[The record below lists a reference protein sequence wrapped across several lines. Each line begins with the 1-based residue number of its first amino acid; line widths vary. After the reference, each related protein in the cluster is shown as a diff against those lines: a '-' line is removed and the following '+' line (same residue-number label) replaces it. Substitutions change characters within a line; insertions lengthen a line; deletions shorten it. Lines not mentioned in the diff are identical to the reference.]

1 MPDKDAGT
9 PRVFLFRHGI
19 TEWTIN
25 GRYTGTTELSLTE
38 AGEKQVI
45 GSGRIIVG
53 PGKLIDPTKLAHVFV
68 SPRVRAKQTFELAF
82 EEGDRKEL
90 EKEGKVSETQ
100 GLAEWNYG
108 LYEGL
113 VTKEIRALRKEHG
126 LDGEREWDIWRDG
139 CEGGESPEQVTAR
152 LDALISEIHEI
163 QGPNMH
169 GEKACDVVLVAHGHI
184 LRAFVKRWLKYP
196 MEFPLSMMLEPGG
209 VGVLSYQHHNVE
221 EPAILALAA
230 PQPQDIDIEAVEAAP
245 DPVMIT
251 PAVAIPSQ
259 AATGAAA
266 VVEAAAAI
274 EVSLLKRTDM
284 VCGGEEDPSACI
296 EVETKR
302 DVHVVKRDGD
312 CSKQPVGSGP
322 VPSPDTAAAF
332 ISNQDIQDLARSAPT
347 PDGYSLVLSNL
358 DGSLSASVYLGL
370 TTLESYDTL
379 GCQSLYDRTTGCVA
393 FNVYVERDPTL
404 DTNAEKCPN
413 PSSTTNFKCTLWGA
427 PVSAEQATNKGE
439 WRNQFQVVIAASN
452 AYNKAAP
459 PPVLGGFNGPFQL
472 GGAINAPYAADGH
485 NTFMGSRYFPFF
497 QDQGYTPSTCAE
509 ACVEQTAYNKRH
521 PRSDG
526 TYQTCA
532 FFNSY
537 VLSKNGV
544 PQSLSC
550 SLYDQSWDASYG
562 KNYGQHRGNDK
573 YTVSQSY
580 SYAVAVDADYVSS
593 ARSIIQA
600 STLQPFCSSLLSYTT
615 PMTTV
620 ETTVTALNVKT
631 QTTVVTQ
638 TRTSTTT
645 VLGYHRRSAGL
656 ATPAALTDFAAS
668 ILTSTCSAQATPVTE
683 TSTHLITASTTVE
696 TTTLVTS
703 TTIQTAVATAVT
715 DCGAVV
721 SGCRFGSVI
730 PIIRTNIRTL
740 QQCGNLCRKD
750 ARCTFFMYSRFFQDF
765 LILSTALG
773 GSRVAGTGC
782 LYDWFPRSC

>member
-393 FNVYVERDPTL
+393 FN
-404 DTNAEKCPN
+404 
-413 PSSTTNFKCTLWGA
+413 
-427 PVSAEQATNKGE
+427 
-439 WRNQFQVVIAASN
+439 

-485 NTFMGSRYFPFF
+485 NTFMGS
-497 QDQGYTPSTCAE
+497 
-509 ACVEQTAYNKRH
+509 
-521 PRSDG
+521 
-526 TYQTCA
+526 
-532 FFNSY
+532 
-537 VLSKNGV
+537 
-544 PQSLSC
+544 
-550 SLYDQSWDASYG
+550 SYG

-703 TTIQTAVATAVT
+703 TTIQTAVATAT
-715 DCGAVV
+715 
-721 SGCRFGSVI
+721 R
-730 PIIRTNIRTL
+730 
-740 QQCGNLCRKD
+740 RKD
-750 ARCTFFMYSRFFQDF
+750 
-765 LILSTALG
+765 L
-773 GSRVAGTGC
+773 V
-782 LYDWFPRSC
+782 